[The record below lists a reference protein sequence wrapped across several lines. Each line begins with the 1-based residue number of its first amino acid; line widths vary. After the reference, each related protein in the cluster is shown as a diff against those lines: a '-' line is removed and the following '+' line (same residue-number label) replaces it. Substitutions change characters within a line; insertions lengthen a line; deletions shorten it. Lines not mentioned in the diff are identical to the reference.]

1 MAKPKT
7 GASKLLYLPE
17 IIREGDVLNRK
28 TTVKRYTKG
37 DFERYMTTGKTPP
50 GIHTNGQVPV
60 VQHTTDTDFHIEK
73 GVPIP
78 EFHGLSKFPLL
89 NMEIGDSFVAPLSD
103 KKALQNAITRIH
115 KRNRTFKFITRTV
128 NGRGRAGRQTRVWRV
143 QTTV

>member
-1 MAKPKT
+1 M
-7 GASKLLYLPE
+7 
-17 IIREGDVLNRK
+17 NRK

-37 DFERYMTTGKTPP
+37 DFERYMTTGVTPA
-50 GIHTNGQVPV
+50 GIHNGVAKIVHKTND
-60 VQHTTDTDFHIEK
+60 TTFHIEK
-73 GVPIP
+73 GVPVP
-78 EFHGLSKFPLL
+78 EYHGISKFPLL
-89 NMEIGDSFVAPLSD
+89 DMAIGDSFVAPLSD